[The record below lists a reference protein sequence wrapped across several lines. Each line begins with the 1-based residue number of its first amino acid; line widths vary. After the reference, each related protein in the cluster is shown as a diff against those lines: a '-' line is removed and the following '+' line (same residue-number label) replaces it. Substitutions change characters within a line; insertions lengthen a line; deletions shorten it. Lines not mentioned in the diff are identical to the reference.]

1 MVPAMITFAAV
12 VTVTAPETATVAP
25 AVTVRPHGKEKV
37 PAVHDADDE
46 MTVGTHWEISEAIAL
61 VVALAVGDGT
71 AVAST
76 QPAACGAHVATL
88 EPAPLTLEKG
98 VLATTLPAASSSW
111 SVKPKPAPRVK
122 PSTATLVTTALA
134 AKVTCREGDGSHG
147 Q

>member
-1 MVPAMITFAAV
+1 MLLLATELAVRDGEAVPVSEPVVEVVAV
-12 VTVTAPETATVAP
+12 GE
-25 AVTVRPHGKEKV
+25 E
-37 PAVHDADDE
+37 
-46 MTVGTHWEISEAIAL
+46 
-61 VVALAVGDGT
+61 VALAASDALCELVGVSDGA